1 MPIFTDRTQEFN
13 SVAESLRSKQ
23 QANNPTKGAHFKSQK
38 QQRSQFI
45 TAASQIGKD
54 IFETSEKL
62 NKLAQLAKSTSITWD
77 PTVEIEELTF
87 IIKQDIQN
95 LNRQISLLKEYASK
109 GGGGGGGNKQGETHS
124 KTVINYLNYKLADTT
139 KGFKEILQVR
149 TENLKIQHVRRK
161 RFAGDSQLAVG
172 PTTPPHVH
180 RSFAAENSAHLPE
193 SPSSG
198 GGEVAIA
205 MPGVLLQQEHT
216 SSRAAAVESIEKT
229 LSELQGI
236 FGDLVA
242 LVAQQGDMIERLD
255 ANIDTAAHDVDRGH
269 SELLKYLYNISSN
282 RGLIIKL
289 FIVLI
294 IFIVLFVVFVV

>member
-1 MPIFTDRTQEFN
+1 MTFTDRTHEFN
-13 SVAESLRSKQ
+13 SVAESIRTKKPHSHTPPSKQ
-23 QANNPTKGAHFKSQK
+23 H
-38 QQRSQFI
+38 QRSQFMF
-45 TAASQIGKD
+45 TASQIGKD
-54 IFETSEKL
+54 ISETSEKL
-62 NKLAQLAKSTSITWD
+62 KKLAKLAKKNSIFD
-77 PTVEIEELTF
+77 NPTVEIEELTF

-95 LNRQISLLKEYASK
+95 LNRQITLLKEFSSK
-109 GGGGGGGNKQGETHS
+109 GSSNKQGVTHS

-139 KGFKEILQVR
+139 KGFKDILQVR
-149 TENLKIQHVRRK
+149 TENLKSQQERRMI
-161 RFAGDSQLAVG
+161 FAGASQFGG
-172 PTTPPHVH
+172 PATPPPMHHAH

-198 GGEVAIA
+198 GGEVAIS
-205 MPGVLLQQEHT
+205 MPGGVLLQQEHT

-242 LVAQQGDMIERLD
+242 LVAEQGDMIQRLD
-255 ANIDTAAHDVDRGH
+255 ASVDTTAIHVERGH
-269 SELLKYLYNISSN
+269 SELLKYLYNISGN

-294 IFIVLFVVFVV
+294 IFIILFVVFVV

>member
-1 MPIFTDRTQEFN
+1 MTFTDRTHEFN
-13 SVAESLRSKQ
+13 SVAESIRAKMQ
-23 QANNPTKGAHFKSQK
+23 VKSHHPPK
-38 QQRSQFI
+38 HHQRSQFML
-45 TAASQIGKD
+45 TASQIGKE
-54 IFETSEKL
+54 IFESSEKL
-62 NKLAQLAKSTSITWD
+62 KKLAKLAKKNSLFD
-77 PTVEIEELTF
+77 NPTVEIEELTF

-95 LNRQISLLKEYASK
+95 LNRQISLLKEFSSK
-109 GGGGGGGNKQGETHS
+109 GSSNKQGETHS
-124 KTVINYLNYKLADTT
+124 KTVINYLNFKLADTT
-139 KGFKEILQVR
+139 KGFKDILQVR
-149 TENLKIQHVRRK
+149 TENLKSQQERRMI
-161 RFAGDSQLAVG
+161 FAGASQFG
-172 PTTPPHVH
+172 PATPPHVH

-198 GGEVAIA
+198 GGEVAIS
-205 MPGVLLQQEHT
+205 MPGGVLLQQEHT

-242 LVAQQGDMIERLD
+242 LVAEQGDMIQRLD
-255 ANIDTAAHDVDRGH
+255 ANIDNTALNVERGH
-269 SELLKYLYNISSN
+269 SELLKYLYNISGN

>member
-1 MPIFTDRTQEFN
+1 MTFTDRTQEFN
-13 SVAESLRSKQ
+13 SVAESIRTKMQVKSHHASK
-23 QANNPTKGAHFKSQK
+23 HH
-38 QQRSQFI
+38 QRSQFML
-45 TAASQIGKD
+45 TASQIGKD
-54 IFETSEKL
+54 IFETSDKL
-62 NKLAQLAKSTSITWD
+62 KKLAKLAKKNSLFD
-77 PTVEIEELTF
+77 NPTVEIEELTF

-95 LNRQISLLKEYASK
+95 LNRQITLLKEFSSK
-109 GGGGGGGNKQGETHS
+109 GHSNKQGETHS
-124 KTVINYLNYKLADTT
+124 KTVINYLNFKLADTT
-139 KGFKEILQVR
+139 KGFKDILQVR
-149 TENLKIQHVRRK
+149 TENLKSQQERRMI
-161 RFAGDSQLAVG
+161 FAGASQFG
-172 PTTPPHVH
+172 PSTPPNVH

-193 SPSSG
+193 SPSNGG

-205 MPGVLLQQEHT
+205 MPGGVLLQQEHT

-242 LVAQQGDMIERLD
+242 LVAEQGDMIQRLD
-255 ANIDTAAHDVDRGH
+255 ANIENTSLNVERGH
-269 SELLKYLYNISSN
+269 SELLKYLYNISGN

>member
-1 MPIFTDRTQEFN
+1 MTFFTDRTHEFN
-13 SVAESLRSKQ
+13 SAAESLRTKQ
-23 QANNPTKGAHFKSQK
+23 QANSNKSQFK
-38 QQRSQFI
+38 NTPKYQRSQFI
-45 TAASQIGKD
+45 TTASQIGKD

-62 NKLAQLAKSTSITWD
+62 HKLAQLAKSNSITWD

-95 LNRQISLLKEYASK
+95 LNRQISLLKEISSK
-109 GGGGGGGNKQGETHS
+109 GSSNKQGETHS

-139 KGFKEILQVR
+139 KGFKDILQVR
-149 TENLKIQHVRRK
+149 TENLKIQHERKK
-161 RFAGDSQLAVG
+161 RFTGDSQLGG

-193 SPSSG
+193 SPANGG
-198 GGEVAIA
+198 GGEVAIS
-205 MPGVLLQQEHT
+205 MPGGVLLQQEHT

-255 ANIDTAAHDVDRGH
+255 VGVENAARDVEIGH